1 MKRVFPFLECGM
13 CGRANDNM
21 CDACDSFQESL
32 LPQCLNDIHE
42 QTADAPDE
50 RIFIGSGEDGHLWA
64 EHKDT
69 LYANYNKE
77 YA

>member
-21 CDACDSFQESL
+21 CDDCH
-32 LPQCLNDIHE
+32 QCLNDIHE

-50 RIFIGSGEDGHLWA
+50 RIFVGSGEDGHLW
-64 EHKDT
+64 E
-69 LYANYNKE
+69 E

>member
-1 MKRVFPFLECGM
+1 MIRFPFLECGM

-21 CDACDSFQESL
+21 CDDCRT
-32 LPQCLNDIHE
+32 CLED
-42 QTADAPDE
+42 TCSVADAPDE
-50 RIFIGSGEDGHLWA
+50 RIFVGSGEDGHLWA

-69 LYANYNKE
+69 LYANYNKDFLRE

>member
-21 CDACDSFQESL
+21 CDECDSFQESL
-32 LPQCLNDIHE
+32 CHE
-42 QTADAPDE
+42 QTTDAPDE
-50 RIFIGSGEDGHLWA
+50 RIFVGSGEDGHLWA